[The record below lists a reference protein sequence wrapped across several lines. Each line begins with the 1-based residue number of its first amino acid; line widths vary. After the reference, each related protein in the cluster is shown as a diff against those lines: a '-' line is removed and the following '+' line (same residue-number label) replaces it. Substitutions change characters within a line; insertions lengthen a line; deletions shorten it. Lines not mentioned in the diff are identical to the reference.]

1 MIIVKLSSA
10 NYLIWHSQIL
20 PLIESQDLVGH
31 VDGSI
36 VPPPK
41 FDSPN
46 SQTPNDKYLAWK
58 AIDQRLLCLL
68 RSFLTEEALAD
79 IVGLSTAHDVW
90 LALETTFNHEYKTRE
105 IHLKDELQ
113 SMKRATRSV
122 MDIARVFKG
131 FCDELHTTGRL
142 VDNTDKVHWFLCG
155 FGAKFSS
162 LSSAQ
167 MALAPLPSFVDLVSR
182 AKSFELFQK
191 SCVTYCCCCLH
202 YHRSQLAAK
211 ESTTL
216 EDQSWTATSH
226 LWIVLPSSALNQ
238 GRNYGQARRPPRC
251 HIYCAD
257 AHFTDQCPQHYS
269 HASTAH
275 IAEAFNDSCSLH
287 NSERVDWSL
296 NMGALAHVF
305 NDPSILDHAKSYN
318 ESSNK
323 KSSSNR

>member
-1 MIIVKLSSA
+1 MATKNPSAPLPFTTLIHMIIVKLSSA

-20 PLIESQDLVGH
+20 PLIEIQDLVGH

-68 RSFLTEEALAD
+68 RSSLTEEALAE
-79 IVGLSTAHDVW
+79 IVVFSTAHGVW
-90 LALETTFNHEYKTRE
+90 LALETTFNHKYKTRE

-122 MDIARVFKG
+122 TDIARVFKG
-131 FCDELHTTGRL
+131 FCDQLHTIGRP

-162 LSSAQ
+162 FSSAQ

-191 SCVTYCCCCLH
+191 SFEPVASPTVV
-202 YHRSQLAAK
+202 AAF
-211 ESTTL
+211 TIT
-216 EDQSWTATSH
+216 
-226 LWIVLPSSALNQ
+226 
-238 GRNYGQARRPPRC
+238 GRNWQQRNQPHWRTNPGKQPR
-251 HIYCAD
+251 
-257 AHFTDQCPQHYS
+257 TS
-269 HASTAH
+269 
-275 IAEAFNDSCSLH
+275 
-287 NSERVDWSL
+287 
-296 NMGALAHVF
+296 G
-305 NDPSILDHAKSYN
+305 
-318 ESSNK
+318 
-323 KSSSNR
+323 